1 MFENELNFLDETR
14 IKSEDENASS
24 SCASGGGVT
33 KNGAPNIIGST
44 NTGSIHSLGDR
55 KEPLLM
61 DNVPEEGVQQ
71 ENSNLLPSLKTEE
84 NLESTKLPQ
93 DAFSNLG
100 GGVPAPSVGGVPTTI
115 PPPPDGV
122 QPLASNIINKQPS
135 SVEVQYMQQQSQIF
149 VFSTQL
155 ANKGADA
162 VFQGHYPS
170 IIAYH
175 CAQPGTK
182 KYLEVNQTPQIFL

>member
-1 MFENELNFLDETR
+1 MCFAGTPTDNANPLAFKTEDGIETTK
-14 IKSEDENASS
+14 IQTDAFNTMGMGGAG
-24 SCASGGGVT
+24 AGTGGGVGV
-33 KNGAPNIIGST
+33 GASSGP
-44 NTGSIHSLGDR
+44 
-55 KEPLLM
+55 
-61 DNVPEEGVQQ
+61 VPGPV
-71 ENSNLLPSLKTEE
+71 T
-84 NLESTKLPQ
+84 
-93 DAFSNLG
+93 AH
-100 GGVPAPSVGGVPTTI
+100 
-115 PPPPDGV
+115 PPHQPPDGV
-122 QPLASNIINKQPS
+122 QPLASNIINKQSS

-182 KYLEVNQTPQIFL
+182 KYLEVSIQ

>member
-1 MFENELNFLDETR
+1 M
-14 IKSEDENASS
+14 
-24 SCASGGGVT
+24 
-33 KNGAPNIIGST
+33 
-44 NTGSIHSLGDR
+44 
-55 KEPLLM
+55 
-61 DNVPEEGVQQ
+61 
-71 ENSNLLPSLKTEE
+71 
-84 NLESTKLPQ
+84 ESTKLPQ

-100 GGVPAPSVGGVPTTI
+100 AGVPAPPVGGVSSAI

-182 KYLEVNQTPQIFL
+182 KYLEVS